1 MATIIEVPL
10 PAEVGCG
17 ASEPLPLLTSRPV
30 APRGPRAAALLL
42 ATAALLLLG
51 AAFPGEGAGIEMYVA
66 PLAPSASV
74 MALRAEG
81 PSEKAIDALSKLE
94 EAERKSVEAT
104 KNPSGSMYID
114 DLPDIKSAE
123 LSRDMKRKLRAEYL
137 ALGGSTSKAMGANY
151 FLWISVT
158 VAVLAVLT
166 WLSGGCATGL

>member
-1 MATIIEVPL
+1 
-10 PAEVGCG
+10 
-17 ASEPLPLLTSRPV
+17 
-30 APRGPRAAALLL
+30 
-42 ATAALLLLG
+42 
-51 AAFPGEGAGIEMYVA
+51 MYVA